1 MRKLTRIAKSL
12 TSFILATAFLI
23 SNLSGIAAFAAEN
36 DLTPSSIQI
45 IATSTESD
53 EPRKFDGY
61 WSGSDFYLAAEDYAK
76 ITRYSYEEGSN
87 AVRFKLGMK
96 DILIQKGSGT
106 MQILALRYQGKISR
120 IVSMNGQT
128 YLPMSELL
136 PCGCCC

>member
-1 MRKLTRIAKSL
+1 MQKLTKIAKSL

-23 SNLSGIAAFAAEN
+23 GNLSGIAAFAAEN

-76 ITRYSYEEGSN
+76 ITRYSYE
-87 AVRFKLGMK
+87 
-96 DILIQKGSGT
+96 
-106 MQILALRYQGKISR
+106 
-120 IVSMNGQT
+120 
-128 YLPMSELL
+128 
-136 PCGCCC
+136 

>member
-1 MRKLTRIAKSL
+1 MQKLTKIAKSL

-76 ITRYSYEEGSN
+76 ITRYSYE
-87 AVRFKLGMK
+87 
-96 DILIQKGSGT
+96 
-106 MQILALRYQGKISR
+106 
-120 IVSMNGQT
+120 
-128 YLPMSELL
+128 
-136 PCGCCC
+136 